1 MYFKLIENTTNGTY
15 INSDYQT
22 WNVGNDNMISN
33 DNIIENVSLIIL
45 NYITVADTIEYVQS
59 VRIFYPSL
67 RILIV
72 DNNSPE
78 DELEILQ
85 TFVNTQTNI
94 KILYLSMNYGFSKG
108 FNKGIDYLR
117 QEGYSYIICSNNDV
131 VFKTH
136 GIIESLV
143 NTQRKYGAAV
153 VAPKVINLNNVNQNP
168 YYIKRPGPM
177 TARLILLNKS
187 IPSII
192 LKKFLPYSIKAMLFD
207 KILTKNDY
215 SSSNHN
221 TSPDEPTQVYAL
233 NGSFLL
239 FGPPFFA
246 NFNGFD
252 EYTFLYGEELILAE
266 MLYSL
271 SLPQYYDPKVWI
283 LHKEDKTSNLV
294 WGGQNRIKP
303 SLYARRSIKYWYS
316 KHYKYN
322 DKKKK
327 DRVIK

>member
-1 MYFKLIENTTNGTY
+1 MILISIQTVKLGIWDNDDMIRSENT
-15 INSDYQT
+15 IKK
-22 WNVGNDNMISN
+22 
-33 DNIIENVSLIIL
+33 VSLIIL
-45 NYITVADTIEYVQS
+45 NYITVDETIEYVKS
-59 VRIFYPSL
+59 VRVFYPDL

-72 DNNSPE
+72 DNHSPE
-78 DELEILQ
+78 DKLESLKQFVNVQANVEILSL
-85 TFVNTQTNI
+85 N
-94 KILYLSMNYGFSKG
+94 MNYGFSKG
-108 FNKGIDYLR
+108 FNRGIDYLR

-131 VFKTH
+131 LFEMP

-143 NTQRKYGAAV
+143 NTQNKYNAAV
-153 VAPKVINLNNVNQNP
+153 VAPKIINLNNVNQNP
-168 YYIKRPGPM
+168 YYAKRPGPM

-192 LKKFLPYSIKAMLFD
+192 FKKFLPYSMKSILFN
-207 KILTKNDY
+207 KILSRNVS
-215 SSSNHN
+215 SSSNCN

-233 NGSFLL
+233 NGSFFL

-271 SLPQYYDPKVWI
+271 SLPQYYDPQVWI

-294 WGGQNRIKP
+294 WGGQNRLKP

-322 DKKKK
+322 NRKK
-327 DRVIK
+327 